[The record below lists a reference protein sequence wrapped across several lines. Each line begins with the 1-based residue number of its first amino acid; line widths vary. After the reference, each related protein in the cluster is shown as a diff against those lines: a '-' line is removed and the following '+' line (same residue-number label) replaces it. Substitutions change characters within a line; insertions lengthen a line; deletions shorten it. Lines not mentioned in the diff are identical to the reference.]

1 MLTQSYFTLQLNV
14 KIEKS
19 AKVLAKLNSSWLPAE
34 QDVDLEIITE
44 EERECLRKMGLKLN
58 SCLLLGKGNTALLV
72 SNWFYFLSNYW
83 FKNHG

>member
-1 MLTQSYFTLQLNV
+1 MLFVDTILFHLQLNA

-19 AKVLAKLNSSWLPAE
+19 AKELAKLNSSWQPCE

-58 SCLLLGKGNTALLV
+58 SCLVLGEGKTAFLV
-72 SNWFYFLSNYW
+72 AN
-83 FKNHG
+83 